1 MKQRAHEIEPALI
14 GRVIDSATKK
24 PLQGVSVFG
33 YYYPQFAV
41 KGNDGEVRTFSQPC
55 SLHSFAAATDADGI
69 FRLAAWVGDPST
81 NDARKRGSIVV
92 LYKAGYETTGQ
103 HPGHTVRRWAPVHEG
118 APVVTK
124 DAIDWSKLP
133 VEMQPVNP
141 NGAVGNS
148 VEAHRWGS
156 INRSLMGYVPR
167 GVCGWETYALYLVAA
182 HNETKALIR
191 AAVRQEDLD
200 QAGYQKQSSK
210 KPLDEIDYA
219 ERTFVDMLFAEHAKA
234 PENWKCANPRQVLL
248 GVKL

>member
-1 MKQRAHEIEPALI
+1 M
-14 GRVIDSATKK
+14 
-24 PLQGVSVFG
+24 FG

-141 NGAVGNS
+141 NGSVGNS
-148 VEAHRWGS
+148 
-156 INRSLMGYVPR
+156 
-167 GVCGWETYALYLVAA
+167 
-182 HNETKALIR
+182 
-191 AAVRQEDLD
+191 
-200 QAGYQKQSSK
+200 
-210 KPLDEIDYA
+210 
-219 ERTFVDMLFAEHAKA
+219 
-234 PENWKCANPRQVLL
+234 
-248 GVKL
+248 